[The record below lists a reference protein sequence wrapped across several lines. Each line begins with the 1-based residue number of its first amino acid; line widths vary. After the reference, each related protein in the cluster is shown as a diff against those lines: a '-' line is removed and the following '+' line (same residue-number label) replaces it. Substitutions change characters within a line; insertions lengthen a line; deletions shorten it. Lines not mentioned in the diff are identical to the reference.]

1 MNKNTW
7 VVGSLALLLMT
18 AIQAAEQKRR
28 ISFAELDRNGDGR
41 VSVTEANASPKLN
54 RAFATADRDRDD
66 YISEREFQAWIDSL
80 AQEKSTTE
88 LASFDTATDDMVRI
102 EPPRPE
108 RW

>member
-18 AIQAAEQKRR
+18 AIQAADQKRR
-28 ISFAELDRNGDGR
+28 ISFGELDKNSDGR

-54 RAFATADRDRDD
+54 RAFAEADRDRDD
-66 YISEREFQAWIDSL
+66 YISEREFQAWVDGL
-80 AQEKSTTE
+80 GQEKQNQLGSFSTP
-88 LASFDTATDDMVRI
+88 ATDDMVRI
-102 EPPRPE
+102 EPPKPE

>member
-1 MNKNTW
+1 MNKKIW

-28 ISFAELDRNGDGR
+28 VSFGELDKNGDGR
-41 VSVTEANASPKLN
+41 VSVIEANASPKLN
-54 RAFATADRDRDD
+54 RAFAEADRDRDD
-66 YISEREFQAWIDSL
+66 FISEREFQAWVDSL
-80 AQEKSTTE
+80 AQEKPN
-88 LASFDTATDDMVRI
+88 LAGSFADPATDDMVRI